1 MAKYFVSYAYFVP
14 HGPQGFGNIEA
25 DRSFPIAGTA
35 DITELTEHIT
45 DALRRTMKQPKVSIT
60 ILSWCEFEP
69 DIERQQRSPS
79 STDNVIQLPPPR

>member
-14 HGPQGFGNIEA
+14 NGSQGFGNIEA
-25 DRSFPIAGTA
+25 DRSFLIAGTA

-60 ILSWCEFEP
+60 ILSWREFEP